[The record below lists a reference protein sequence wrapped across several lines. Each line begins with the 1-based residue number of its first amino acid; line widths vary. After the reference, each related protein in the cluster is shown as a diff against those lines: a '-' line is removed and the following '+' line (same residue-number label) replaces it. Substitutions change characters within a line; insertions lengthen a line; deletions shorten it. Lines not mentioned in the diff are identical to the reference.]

1 MRVGRPSSAMESHPF
16 SAETKW
22 TLLERARQA
31 GLGVEFFCENYRKPI
46 LGWLQ
51 VRFPHHDAEDLC
63 HDFFRRH
70 VIGGCLVDRADRAKG
85 SLRGLLCVALT
96 RFSRNERRRQR
107 TVRAGGQV
115 QHVPFH
121 ENDGTGDR
129 PDAGSPDVLF
139 DWFWAVELLERAIRR
154 TEDYC
159 HRRGKGPVFDAL
171 RPLLDG
177 SGPGRRHKEIAT
189 ELGMKVAEVTNE
201 LYRLRMRVKSSL
213 FDEILMTVRDA
224 RAAAEE
230 WEALRSFLMR

>member
-1 MRVGRPSSAMESHPF
+1 MEPSPF

-22 TLLERARQA
+22 TLLERAR
-31 GLGVEFFCENYRKPI
+31 GDGKGVEFFCDNYRKPI

-51 VRFPHHDAEDLC
+51 ARFPHHDAEDLC

-70 VIGGCLVDRADRAKG
+70 VIRGRLVERADRARG

-96 RFSRNERRRQR
+96 RFSLNERRRQL
-107 TVRAGGQV
+107 TVRTGGRA
-115 QHVPFH
+115 QHVPLR
-121 ENDGTGDR
+121 ENDCAEGG
-129 PDAGSPDVLF
+129 PDTGSPDVLF
-139 DWFWAVELLERAIRR
+139 DWLWAVELLERAIRR

-159 HRRGKGPVFDAL
+159 RQRGKGAVFDAL

-177 SGPGRRHKEIAT
+177 SGPARRHKEIAT
-189 ELGMKVAEVTNE
+189 ELGFEVAEVTNE
-201 LYRLRMRVKSSL
+201 LYRLRMRVKGNL

-230 WEALRSFLMR
+230 WDALRSFLMR